1 MATLLTVDIDPALRR
16 NARLELQNRL
26 EGVISQL
33 DDPVVIRD
41 VDANTL
47 EVQLPDA
54 LPAEELQAA
63 IRTVA
68 NLVSR
73 PGSGV
78 LTAVQVNPEDTSG
91 AQRSY
96 SV

>member
-1 MATLLTVDIDPALRR
+1 MATLFTVDIDPDQRR

-26 EGVISQL
+26 EGVISLL

-41 VDANTL
+41 GATFL

-68 NLVSR
+68 NLVRR
-73 PGSGV
+73 PSSGI
-78 LTAVQVNPEDTSG
+78 LSNLQVSPENTDG
-91 AQRSY
+91 LQRSY